1 MTDSSPHAAS
11 HIALDHA
18 EVELTI
24 AKTPEEIHEYYRIRH
39 QVFVLE
45 QKMFEETDLDYHDE
59 GAIPIIARVGGHV
72 VGAVRCYPNRPG
84 VWFGGRLAVHPE
96 YRTWH
101 IGALLVRKA
110 VEVMAGRSDVRR
122 FLALIQLQNV
132 RFFKRLGWL
141 CLGKPFNYHG
151 RKHQMMERILERTA
165 TGEEANG

>member
-1 MTDSSPHAAS
+1 MTDPGPHGAS

-84 VWFGGRLAVHPE
+84 VWFSGRLAVLPE
-96 YRTWH
+96 YRTGH
-101 IGALLVRKA
+101 IGPLLVRK
-110 VEVMAGRSDVRR
+110 VMEVMTSRSDVRR
-122 FLALIQLQNV
+122 LLALIQLQHV
-132 RFFKRLGWL
+132 LFFKHHGWL

-151 RKHQMMERILERTA
+151 REHQMMERILERTV
-165 TGEEANG
+165 TGEEPNG